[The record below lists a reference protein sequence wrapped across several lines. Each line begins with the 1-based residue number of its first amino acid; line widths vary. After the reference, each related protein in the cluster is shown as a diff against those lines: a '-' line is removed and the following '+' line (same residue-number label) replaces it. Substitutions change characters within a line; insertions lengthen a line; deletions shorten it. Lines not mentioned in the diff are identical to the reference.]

1 MKNTIPQRVYGKT
14 GIQMPILSL
23 GGAGVLQDPN
33 RRQQAVAIIREAV
46 ESGIYYLD
54 TAVQYANGNSESIFG
69 EAIQGIRDR
78 VFLSTKSA
86 HRDYDG
92 AWRDL
97 QESLRRLRTDWL
109 DQWIVHHVSYPH
121 DVERLFAPNGAL
133 KAFQQAKE
141 QKIVRYVGV
150 SGHNDP
156 KVLKTMLERFPFD
169 MVLFPLN
176 PAEPHHPR
184 TFARD
189 FLDFV
194 VQKGIGLAVM
204 KVMGV
209 GRLVGEGRFTVQE
222 LFRYTLS
229 HPVHT
234 AVILPNSLREL
245 RELVQAA
252 REFRPLSREARRALE
267 ERAKPFAMQVAS
279 VYHEWP

>member
-1 MKNTIPQRVYGKT
+1 MSGTIPKRTYGKT
-14 GIQMPILSL
+14 GVSMPILAL
-23 GGAGVLQDPN
+23 GGAGTLQDLN

-46 ESGIYYLD
+46 ESGVYYLD
-54 TAVQYANGNSESIFG
+54 TAVQYGNGTSEIIFG
-69 EAIQGIRDR
+69 EAIQGMRDR

-86 HRDYDG
+86 NRDYDG

-97 QESLRRLRTDWL
+97 HESLRRLRTDKI
-109 DQWIVHHVSYPH
+109 DQWIVHHVSYAH
-121 DVERLFAPNGAL
+121 EVDRLFAPGGAMR
-133 KAFQQAKE
+133 AFQRAKE
-141 QKIVRYVGV
+141 QKIVRYLGV

-156 KVLKTMLERFPFD
+156 KVLRTMLERFPFD

-194 VQKGIGLAVM
+194 AQKGIGLAVM

-209 GRLVGEGRFTVQE
+209 GRLVDNGRFSVSE
-222 LFRYTLS
+222 LFRYALS

-252 REFRPLSREARRALE
+252 REFRPLSHEARSRLE
-267 ERAKPFAMQVAS
+267 ERAKPFALQVAGI
-279 VYHEWP
+279 YHQWP